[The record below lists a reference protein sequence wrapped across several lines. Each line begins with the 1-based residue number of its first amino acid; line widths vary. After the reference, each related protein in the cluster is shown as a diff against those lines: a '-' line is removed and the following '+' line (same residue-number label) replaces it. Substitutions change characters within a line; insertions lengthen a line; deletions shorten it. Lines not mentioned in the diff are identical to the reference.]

1 YLDLRALHSFP
12 TRRSSDLCRR
22 IEDLALVNYG
32 SVARV
37 RAEGIAEV
45 YQTRKVTRPLIDGG
59 YGGCAGG
66 TLGLPVLLP
75 GKEEEGFVAT
85 IVESGNP
92 YGATQRTA
100 VIVLLA

>member
-59 YGGCAGG
+59 FGGCAGG

-75 GKEEEGFVAT
+75 GKEEEGFVARSEEHT
-85 IVESGNP
+85 SELQSRGHLVC
-92 YGATQRTA
+92 R
-100 VIVLLA
+100 